1 MLRAAGSVS
10 SGETQPDVVS
20 EVIAD
25 QIAVL
30 LDADSCRYVA
40 GPVRDPRLDRDGVLT
55 QHGHEV
61 DGDRRGL
68 PFNEYVAI
76 VVRRGSTRS
85 ATSSSPRRFRIAY
98 PSREQRRVAVLLA
111 VQLAGLA
118 DVG

>member
-1 MLRAAGSVS
+1 VS

-40 GPVRDPRLDRDGVLT
+40 GPVRDPRIALLDRDGVLT

-76 VVRRGSTRS
+76 VVRRGQHTVGHFLVT
-85 ATSSSPRRFRIAY
+85 ATARIAY

-111 VQLAGLA
+111 DQLAGLA